1 MPKQMAVIDYRKC
14 QPEKCDQGICL
25 AVLACPNKVLK
36 QEAAYEMPDPP
47 LTLCV
52 GCSLCAQACP
62 LKAIQMM

>member
-14 QPEKCDQGICL
+14 RPEKCDHGICR

-52 GCSLCAQACP
+52 GCSLCTQACP
-62 LKAIQMM
+62 LKAVQMM